1 MKTWHR
7 MLIGGLFGLTIAI
20 TTPELSNTKFLIIVV
35 AAAIGFSITEQ
46 LSRSK

>member
-35 AAAIGFSITEQ
+35 AATICFSVIER
-46 LSRSK
+46 LSESK